1 MYTLLGFVCALV
13 LSLIFMPLIIKIAHS
28 RKLFDEIDDRK
39 IHTGNVPRLGG
50 VGILLSFVAAI
61 VIVNKGTGAGI
72 ETGNRFWVVV
82 MCMLAVH
89 VLGLIDDFRNL
100 RAVYKFIIELACS
113 LALVAL
119 GFRFK
124 SIVLPFSSC
133 GLDLGMVSFPLS
145 IIWIIGITNALNLID
160 GMDGLGG
167 GISAFIASAFGVFFL
182 LRNDPGAALVCFALL
197 GAILGFLVF
206 NFPPAKIFMG
216 DCGALSLGF
225 TLAMLPLIGP
235 ASNRIEIGIVPSI
248 TVLVIPIYDT
258 FAAMIRRLRAG
269 VSIFMPD
276 KGHLHHKLLDL
287 GLDVKRALAVIYGA
301 QALLCLV
308 ALSSLVLARELSF
321 FLNILLWVLYAI
333 AFYFL
338 GLAAGRKRVETCPI
352 TG

>member
-1 MYTLLGFVCALV
+1 MHTLLGFACALV
-13 LSLIFMPLIIKIAHS
+13 LSSILMPLIIKIAHN
-28 RKLFDEIDDRK
+28 RKFFDEIDDRK
-39 IHTGNVPRLGG
+39 IHTGNIPRLGG

-61 VIVNKGTGAGI
+61 VVVNKTTGAGI

-82 MCMLAVH
+82 ICMLAVH
-89 VLGLIDDFRNL
+89 ILGLIDDFRNL
-100 RAVYKFIIELACS
+100 RAVYKFIIELACA

-124 SIVLPFSSC
+124 SIVLPF
-133 GLDLGMVSFPLS
+133 GLDRLDLGLLSYPLS
-145 IIWIIGITNALNLID
+145 VIWLIGITNALNLID

-167 GISAFIASAFGVFFL
+167 GISAFIAAAVGAFFL
-182 LRNDPGAALVCFALL
+182 LRSDFGAALVCFALL
-197 GAILGFLVF
+197 GSILGFLIF
-206 NFPPAKIFMG
+206 NFPPAKVFMG
-216 DCGALSLGF
+216 DCGALFLGF

-276 KGHLHHKLLDL
+276 RGHLHHKLLDL

-308 ALSSLVLARELSF
+308 ALSGLVLSREISF
-321 FLNILLWVLYAI
+321 FLNIFLWVLYAF

-338 GLAAGRKRVETCPI
+338 GLVTERKRAETYPI
-352 TG
+352 AG